1 MTRSAH
7 CRIRLGGVALAVCAL
22 GVIAPGAA
30 AEAAE
35 PAQAE
40 ASQIRIDADQ
50 GLEWQRQNR
59 LVIARGNAHAVR
71 GDLDVRARE
80 LRAMYRDGPDGK
92 TEVYRIMADGSV
104 RIASPGQTAYGQHGT
119 YDLVDDHLL
128 LTGGERVR
136 LETGSNEVTAQR
148 SLEYWP
154 GQNRLVAKGNA
165 VAVQNGK
172 QLHGQ
177 TITAYLAKGPDGA
190 QALSTAEAVGDVKVV
205 TAEEVIYSD
214 RGNYDARTGIATVEG
229 SVKIFRGT
237 DRLDGCRGQI
247 DFNSGVSK
255 LFACDQ
261 SEPSGGRV
269 RGRIQL
275 NSGPGK

>member
-1 MTRSAH
+1 MTQRFGRRS
-7 CRIRLGGVALAVCAL
+7 RLHGIILLFCGVVALAPRL
-22 GVIAPGAA
+22 TN
-30 AEAAE
+30 AAE
-35 PAQAE
+35 PAQAK
-40 ASQIRIDADQ
+40 ASQIQIDADE
-50 GLEWQRQNR
+50 GLEWQRQNQ
-59 LVIARGNAHAVR
+59 LVIARGNARAIR
-71 GDLDVRARE
+71 GDLAVQARE
-80 LRAMYRDGPDGK
+80 LRAMYRDQPDGK
-92 TEVYRIMADGSV
+92 TQVYRIVADGSV

-119 YDLVDDHLL
+119 YDVADDHLM
-128 LTGGERVR
+128 LTGGDRVR
-136 LETGSNEVTAQR
+136 LETSDSQVTAQR

-165 VAVQNGK
+165 IAVQNDK

-177 TITAYLAKGPDGA
+177 TITAYLAKGPDGKS
-190 QALSTAEAVGDVKVV
+190 ALSTAEAVGDVKVV

-214 RGNYDARTGIATVEG
+214 RGNYDAKTGIATVEG

-261 SEPSGGRV
+261 AETTGGRV